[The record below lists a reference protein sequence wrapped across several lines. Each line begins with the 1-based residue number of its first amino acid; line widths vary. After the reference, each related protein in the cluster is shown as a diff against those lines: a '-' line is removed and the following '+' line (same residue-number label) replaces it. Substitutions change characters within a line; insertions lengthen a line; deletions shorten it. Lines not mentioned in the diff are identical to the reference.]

1 MKRAGVPVLL
11 NVETIFEAMLALL
24 PIPVIMTLPEAEKM
38 VSTASEK
45 LELRRFSRFSIAFF
59 SSAITCIAIFC
70 SSSLDFCITFFLPI
84 KEILL
89 TLDCKITCFFE
100 L

>member
-11 NVETIFEAMLALL
+11 KVETIFEAMFALL

-45 LELRRFSRFSIAFF
+45 LLLTRFSRFSIAFF

-70 SSSLDFCITFFLPI
+70 ISCEVFCVTFFLMI
-84 KEILL
+84 KEFLL
-89 TLDCKITCFFE
+89 TLECKITCFF
-100 L
+100 